1 MDRATFLKH
10 SRHGILPAL
19 LFCVPII
26 FFIKDEQFSQAWL
39 LYLGNALF
47 LFCIFILVLTW
58 PKTGKEKIS
67 PLNAGFSATF
77 AGIIFSIILSIICIL
92 IFAPGLFDI
101 GSANQTLHDTPAA
114 LPSKYDHGVLLML
127 LGDIVVGNVVAG
139 SFASVMASA
148 SMRRNKDDRT

>member
-1 MDRATFLKH
+1 MNRSSFIKH
-10 SRHGILPAL
+10 SKYGILPAA

-26 FFIKDEQFSQAWL
+26 FFIRDEQFSQAWL

-47 LFCIFILVLTW
+47 LTCIFIFVLTR
-58 PKTGKEKIS
+58 PKTGGEKIS

-77 AGIIFSIILSIICIL
+77 AGIMFSIILTIICIL

-101 GSANQTLHDTPAA
+101 GANQVLRDTP
-114 LPSKYDHGVLLML
+114 PSLTSNYDHGVLLML
-127 LGDIVVGNVVAG
+127 LADIVVGNVVAG

-148 SMRRNKDDRT
+148 SMRRNKDDMP